1 MTILKLRYFLT
12 GYLLIRVSGTAP
24 EKFFNLAALE
34 GIPLWDIRHG
44 AGEFSFKTDVDSFA
58 DLRHLARRTGCRL
71 HILSKAGLPFLCNRL
86 LRRRGLIFGLVFFIL
101 GLYLASSFIL
111 FIQITGNASLDSG
124 YLRELAARAGAV
136 PGRLR
141 QSLDIDDVANRMLLA
156 EPRLEWV
163 GLQLVGTK
171 LIIEV
176 REAIEEPA
184 EMDRPADLVAAK
196 DGLVTEVLVFVGE
209 AKVQPQETVRRGQL
223 LIEGIIRPDPQ
234 YAAEGEGQKSKPVHA
249 QGKVIARVWYEG
261 YGEASLT
268 ETVRVR
274 SGRSISRRTLCIE
287 GQPVLRVGRD
297 SIPFARYEKVVSTQP
312 VLERIIRVPVEVV
325 TETFYELELQK
336 KEITAEQARKLALAR
351 ARKLAELQL
360 PADAELI
367 DETVEELPVQKKG
380 LFRARCIL
388 ETREDIAVSKPK
400 NGGESSFD

>member
-12 GYLLIRVSGTAP
+12 GFLLIRITGAAP

-34 GIPLWDIRHG
+34 GIPLWDIKHG
-44 AGEFSFKTDVDSFA
+44 TGKFTFKTDVDSFA
-58 DLRHLARRTGCRL
+58 GLRHLARRTGCRL
-71 HILSKAGLPFLCNRL
+71 HILGKAGLPFLCNRL
-86 LRRRGLIFGLVFFIL
+86 LRRRGLIFGLIFFIL
-101 GLYLASSFIL
+101 GLYTASSFIL
-111 FIQITGNASLDSG
+111 FIQITGNEKLDSG
-124 YLRELAARAGAV
+124 YLRELAARAGAT

-141 QSLDIDDVANRMLLA
+141 RNLDIDDVANRMLLA

-176 REAIEEPA
+176 REAIDKPA
-184 EMDRPADLVAAK
+184 EMDAPADLVAAK

-209 AKVQPQETVRRGQL
+209 ARVQPQETVRRGQL

-234 YAAEGEGQKSKPVHA
+234 YAAEGEEQKSKPVHA

-274 SGRSISRRTLCIE
+274 SGRSISRRILCIE

-297 SIPFARYEKVVSTQP
+297 SIPFARYEKVIRSQP

-351 ARKLAELQL
+351 ARQLAELQL

>member
-1 MTILKLRYFLT
+1 
-12 GYLLIRVSGTAP
+12 
-24 EKFFNLAALE
+24 
-34 GIPLWDIRHG
+34 
-44 AGEFSFKTDVDSFA
+44 
-58 DLRHLARRTGCRL
+58 
-71 HILSKAGLPFLCNRL
+71 
-86 LRRRGLIFGLVFFIL
+86 
-101 GLYLASSFIL
+101 
-111 FIQITGNASLDSG
+111 
-124 YLRELAARAGAV
+124 
-136 PGRLR
+136 
-141 QSLDIDDVANRMLLA
+141 MLLA